1 MKNYR
6 HIFFDLDHTLWDF
19 ERNSAESLND
29 LFELHKLQESGI
41 PDKET
46 FSSHYRHYNEIYWGL
61 LHKGKIGRG
70 ELRWHR
76 FRDTLADF
84 EIENEELVKKLSAD
98 YLEILPTKTNLF
110 DDTLE
115 ILEYLLPKYALH
127 IITNGFEEV
136 QHKKIRNCDIE
147 KYFRYIITSEMA
159 GYQKPDRLIFKY
171 ALEKTNAVIPESIFV
186 GDSIEADMDGAK
198 SVGMDHVFYNPNQT
212 PHEEPMTFEIRK
224 LSQLKEI
231 L

>member
-6 HIFFDLDHTLWDF
+6 NIFFDLDHTLWDF

-46 FSSHYRHYNEIYWGL
+46 FSSRYRHYNEIYWGL

-84 EIENEELVKKLSAD
+84 EIKNEELVKKLSAD

-136 QHKKIRNCDIE
+136 QHKKIRNSDIE

-212 PHEEPMTFEIRK
+212 PHKEPMTFEIRK

>member
-6 HIFFDLDHTLWDF
+6 NIFFDLDHTLWDF

-46 FSSHYRHYNEIYWGL
+46 FSSRYRHYNEIYWGL

-84 EIENEELVKKLSAD
+84 EIKNEELVKKLSAD

-136 QHKKIRNCDIE
+136 QYKKLNNAGLM
-147 KYFRYIITSEMA
+147 KYFTSVITSEDA
-159 GYQKPDRLIFKY
+159 GTRKPEPGIFEY
-171 ALEKTNAVIPESIFV
+171 ALQRAGAESEESLMI
-186 GDSIEADMDGAK
+186 GDDEEVDILGAL
-198 SVGMDHVFYNPNQT
+198 SVGMDQVLVDYNGEIHDSKAT
-212 PHEEPMTFEIRK
+212 YRIRK
-224 LSQLKEI
+224 LSELFD
-231 L
+231 LL